1 MVRDI
6 ISSRLLH
13 PSLQENVPASRRS
26 VLDTKRDSSLVRMSS
41 RRPVELLQHNL
52 ILLEDPRFQVFF
64 CEIRYLVKM
73 TDRSQVTAEVMSNL
87 EFCDWN

>member
-52 ILLEDPRFQVFF
+52 ILLEDPRFHVFF